1 MGDDAEK
8 KDHEIENRRTE
19 RAESNVSNLSVDTDI
34 EASPNLISSQADD
47 EKNEVPATNLRPK
60 PSRASSVR
68 NDAEIVPRSERRGL
82 LSRLTLIPE
91 VAVPYDYTNSTKWTI
106 TFIIAIA
113 GAAAP
118 MGSAIVLPALQAI
131 IKEFNASPTIA
142 NLSVALYMLAMS
154 IFPLWWSSFSET
166 LGRRTIYIL
175 SFAFFVVFGILSAV
189 STNIAMLIVMR
200 LLSGGAA
207 ASVQAVG
214 AGTIADIWEPRERGR
229 AMGMFYIGPLCG
241 PMLSP
246 IIGGA
251 MTHSLGWRSTMWF
264 LVIYGGILEVV
275 IVFCLPETL
284 RKRRNVVVEATMEAL
299 SKTTSRNAADRKHAG
314 EDTNAAQEGSVDAM
328 QGSNDAPDLAA
339 VSLHR
344 MTTRQSVHIK
354 TKKWLAVLKRFFID
368 PLQIILLLRFPA
380 VFILVLYASIA
391 FGSLYF
397 LNISIETT
405 FSKAPYNFSTL
416 IVGLLYIPPSVGY
429 LLSSVFG
436 GRWLD
441 HIMKREAIKAGR
453 YHPDGSGRLMY
464 RPEDRMR
471 ENAWLGCFMFPA
483 ALIWYG
489 WSVQYHV
496 HWAVPVRSPSMKE
509 SYPS

>member
-1 MGDDAEK
+1 M
-8 KDHEIENRRTE
+8 
-19 RAESNVSNLSVDTDI
+19 
-34 EASPNLISSQADD
+34 PW
-47 EKNEVPATNLRPK
+47 
-60 PSRASSVR
+60 
-68 NDAEIVPRSERRGL
+68 
-82 LSRLTLIPE
+82 
-91 VAVPYDYTNSTKWTI
+91 DYTNSTKWTL
-106 TFIIAIA
+106 TFIVAIA

-118 MGSAIVLPALQAI
+118 MGSAIVLPALQSI
-131 IKEFNASPTIA
+131 ITEFHSSATVA

-166 LGRRTIYIL
+166 LGRRTIYIVSMVL
-175 SFAFFVVFGILSAV
+175 FVVFGILSAV

-214 AGTIADIWEPRERGR
+214 AGTIADLWEPKERGR

-264 LVIYGGILEVV
+264 LVVFGVILVV
-275 IVFCLPETL
+275 AILFCLPETL
-284 RKRRNVVVEATMEAL
+284 RKRRQVVAEATMEAL
-299 SKTTSRNAADRKHAG
+299 SKTASKTAGDRKHAG
-314 EDTNAAQEGSVDAM
+314 EPLDEVNTALGVHTDAM
-328 QGSNDAPDLAA
+328 QGVDADLAA
-339 VSLHR
+339 VSLQR
-344 MTTRQSVHIK
+344 MTTRQSVQVR

-368 PLQIILLLRFPA
+368 PLQIILLLRFPC

-405 FSKAPYNFSTL
+405 FAKSPYNFSTL
-416 IVGLLYIPPSVGY
+416 IVGLLYIPPSLGY

-441 HIMKREAIKAGR
+441 YIMKREAVKAGR
-453 YHPDGSGRLMY
+453 YHPDGSGRLIY

-496 HWAVPVRSPSMKE
+496 HWIVPVRTASVT
-509 SYPS
+509 